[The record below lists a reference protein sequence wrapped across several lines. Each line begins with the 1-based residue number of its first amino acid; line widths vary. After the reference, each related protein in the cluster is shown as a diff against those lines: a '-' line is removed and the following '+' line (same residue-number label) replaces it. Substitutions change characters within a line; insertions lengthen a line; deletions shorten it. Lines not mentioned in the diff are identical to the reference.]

1 MKLKIKYYF
10 YNIDM
15 IVINIKLFNLLNI
28 KYINK

>member
-15 IVINIKLFNLLNI
+15 IVVNIKLFNLLNI